1 MNTLSHRIR
10 RLAWNRHAVSCL
22 IVACVSWPL
31 HAATSAVSAGGEHSV
46 ALTCEGNV
54 LTWGSNVNGQ
64 LGDGTLTRRTV
75 PGLVANFSGA
85 VAISAGSE
93 HTLALKG
100 DGTVWS
106 WGRNDN
112 GQLGIGSQSP
122 TSTPRTPVQVS
133 GLANIIAIAAGQDF
147 SAALRS
153 DRTVWTWGG
162 NGRGDLGDNSGAR
175 QTRPVQ
181 VTTLPTN
188 IEAIAAGDLHMLAL
202 DATGRVWAWG
212 QNSRGEIGDGS
223 GAFTRNLPVLSSL
236 ANVTTSIGAGA
247 EHSLARQVGG
257 AVFAWGKNS
266 DGQIGD
272 GTQSDR
278 NVPTRVAQLA
288 ASFAAAGGSAFS
300 IALKADGFL
309 SAWGYNFFGQLG
321 NGGNATSATPVPVS
335 TLSGISAVSAGDN
348 YALALRNDG
357 QVWAWGSNGQDQ
369 LGAPAVVGSAN
380 TPVQVAGVGG
390 AGTLNL
396 DDACRQPG
404 SFYFSGRT
412 RGIKRAFTL
421 DGIYRPAA
429 ADAGR
434 SINVYVVALVGSNLF
449 LRDAATWTLWTP
461 GSALPVLATVTA
473 GSGMSEIN
481 VITDLDVSGI
491 PGVPVFMGYGTSETD
506 MLANGKFGLIHIFQ

>member
-1 MNTLSHRIR
+1 MNSLSHRVY
-10 RLAWNRHAVSCL
+10 RLACNRRTVSCL
-22 IVACVSWPL
+22 ILACVSWPL
-31 HAATSAVSAGGEHSV
+31 HAATSAVFAGGEHSV

-85 VAISAGSE
+85 VAVSAGSE
-93 HTLALKG
+93 HTLVLKG

-133 GLANIIAIAAGQDF
+133 GLTNVVAIAAGQDF
-147 SAALRS
+147 SAALKS
-153 DRTVWTWGG
+153 DGTVWAWGG
-162 NGRGDLGDNSGAR
+162 NGRGDLGDNSG
-175 QTRPVQ
+175 TRR
-181 VTTLPTN
+181 TLPVRVTALPAN

-202 DATGRVWAWG
+202 DATGTVWAWG

-223 GAFTRNLPVLSSL
+223 SAFERDLPVVLGSL
-236 ANVTTSIGAGA
+236 ANITSIGAGA
-247 EHSLARQVGG
+247 EHSLARQIGG
-257 AVFAWGKNS
+257 AVFAWGKNQ
-266 DGQIGD
+266 DGQVGD

-278 NVPTRVAQLA
+278 NVPTHVTPLA
-288 ASFAAAGGSAFS
+288 AGVAAAGGSAFS
-300 IALKADGFL
+300 IALKADGTV

-321 NGGNATSATPVPVS
+321 NGGNATSTTPVPVS
-335 TLSGISAVSAGDN
+335 TLSAVSAVSAGDN
-348 YALALRNDG
+348 HALALRNDG
-357 QVWAWGSNGQDQ
+357 QVWAWGRNDNGP
-369 LGAPAVVGSAN
+369 LGAPVVVGSAN
-380 TPVQVAGVGG
+380 TPVQTVGVGG

-404 SFYFSGRT
+404 GFYFSGRA

-429 ADAGR
+429 ADVGR
-434 SINVYVVALVGSNLF
+434 SINVYLVAILGGNWFV
-449 LRDAATWTLWTP
+449 RDATTWTLWTP
-461 GSALPVLATVTA
+461 GSALPVFATVTA

-481 VITDLDVSGI
+481 VITDLDVSGLA
-491 PGVPVFMGYGTSETD
+491 GVPVFMGYGTSEAD
-506 MLANGKFGLIHIFQ
+506 MLANGKYGLIHTFQ

>member
-1 MNTLSHRIR
+1 MNTLSHRIY
-10 RLAWNRHAVSCL
+10 RLAWNRHTVSCVIL
-22 IVACVSWPL
+22 ACVSWPL
-31 HAATSAVSAGGEHSV
+31 HAATSAVSAGSDHSV

-54 LTWGSNVNGQ
+54 LTWGSNINGQ
-64 LGDGTLTRRTV
+64 LGDGTLNRRTV
-75 PGLVANFSGA
+75 PGLVANFNGA

-93 HTLALKG
+93 HTLALKS

-122 TSTPRTPVQVS
+122 TGTPRTPVQVS
-133 GLANIIAIAAGQDF
+133 GLANMVAIAAGQDF

-153 DRTVWTWGG
+153 DGTVWTWGG
-162 NGRGDLGDNSGAR
+162 NGRGDLGDNSGTR
-175 QTRPVQ
+175 QTLPVR

-188 IEAIAAGDLHMLAL
+188 IVAIAAGDLHMLAL
-202 DATGRVWAWG
+202 DATGTVWAWG

-223 GAFTRNLPVLSSL
+223 SAFTRDLPVVLSSL
-236 ANVTTSIGAGA
+236 ANITSIGAGA

-272 GTQSDR
+272 STQIDR
-278 NVPTRVAQLA
+278 NVPIRVAQLA
-288 ASFAAAGGSAFS
+288 ASVAAAGGSAFS
-300 IALKADGFL
+300 IALKADGTL

-321 NGGNATSATPVPVS
+321 NGGNATSATPALVS
-335 TLSGISAVSAGDN
+335 TLSGVSAVSAGDN
-348 YALALRNDG
+348 HVLALRNDG
-357 QVWAWGSNGQDQ
+357 QAWAWGRNDQ
-369 LGAPAVVGSAN
+369 GPLGAPAVVGSAN

-390 AGTLNL
+390 AGMLNL

-404 SFYFSGRT
+404 SFYFSGRA

-434 SINVYVVALVGSNLF
+434 SINVYL
-449 LRDAATWTLWTP
+449 AAIIGGNFYVRGATTWTLWT
-461 GSALPVLATVTA
+461 GDSDLPVFATVTA

-491 PGVPVFMGYGTSETD
+491 PGVPVFMGYGTSQTD
-506 MLANGKFGLIHIFQ
+506 MLTNGKFGLIHTFQ

>member
-1 MNTLSHRIR
+1 MNTLSHRIC
-10 RLAWNRHAVSCL
+10 RLAWNRHTVSCVIL
-22 IVACVSWPL
+22 ACVSWPL
-31 HAATSAVSAGGEHSV
+31 HAATSAVSAGGDYSV

-54 LTWGSNVNGQ
+54 LTWGSNINGQ
-64 LGDGTLTRRTV
+64 LGDGTLNQRTV

-85 VAISAGSE
+85 VAIAAGSE
-93 HTLALKG
+93 HTLALKS

-133 GLANIIAIAAGQDF
+133 GLANMVAIAAGQDF
-147 SAALRS
+147 SAALRG
-153 DRTVWTWGG
+153 DGTVWTWGG
-162 NGRGDLGDNSGAR
+162 NGRSDLGDNSGTR
-175 QTRPVQ
+175 QTLPVR

-188 IEAIAAGDLHMLAL
+188 IVAIAAGDLHMLAL
-202 DATGRVWAWG
+202 DATGTVWAWG

-223 GAFTRNLPVLSSL
+223 SAFTRDLPVALSSL
-236 ANVTTSIGAGA
+236 ANITSIGAGA

-257 AVFAWGKNS
+257 AVFAWGKNQ

-272 GTQSDR
+272 STRSDR
-278 NVPTRVAQLA
+278 NAPVRVAQLA
-288 ASFAAAGGSAFS
+288 ASVAAAGGSAFS
-300 IALKADGFL
+300 IALKADGTL

-321 NGGNATSATPVPVS
+321 NGGSATSTTTPAPVS
-335 TLSGISAVSAGDN
+335 TLSGVSAVSAGDN
-348 YALALRNDG
+348 HVLALRNDG
-357 QVWAWGSNGQDQ
+357 QVWAWGGNGQGA
-369 LGAPAVVGSAN
+369 LGVPQVVGSA

-434 SINVYVVALVGSNLF
+434 SINVYFAVIAGGKLF
-449 LRDAATWTLWTP
+449 VRDATTWTLWVP
-461 GSALPVLATVTA
+461 GSALPVFATVTA
-473 GSGMSEIN
+473 GSGMSESN
-481 VITDLDVSGI
+481 VITDLDVSSI
-491 PGVPVFMGYGTSETD
+491 PGAQVYMGYGTSETD
-506 MLANGKFGLIHIFQ
+506 LLANRKFGLIHTF

>member
-1 MNTLSHRIR
+1 MNTLSHRIS
-10 RLAWNRHAVSCL
+10 RLALNFHSVFSVVL
-22 IVACVSWPL
+22 VCVSWPL

-85 VAISAGSE
+85 VAVSAGSE

-133 GLANIIAIAAGQDF
+133 GLANIVAIAAGQDF

-153 DRTVWTWGG
+153 DGTVWTWGG

-175 QTRPVQ
+175 QTRPVR
-181 VTTLPTN
+181 VTALPAN

-202 DATGRVWAWG
+202 DATGTVWAWG

-223 GAFTRNLPVLSSL
+223 SAFERDLPVVLGSL
-236 ANVTTSIGAGA
+236 ANITAIGAGA
-247 EHSLARQVGG
+247 EHSLARQIGG
-257 AVFAWGKNS
+257 AVFAWGKNQ
-266 DGQIGD
+266 DGQVGD

-288 ASFAAAGGSAFS
+288 ASVAAAGGGAFS
-300 IALKADGFL
+300 IALKADGLL

-321 NGGNATSATPVPVS
+321 NGGNATSTTPAPVS
-335 TLSGISAVSAGDN
+335 TLSAVSAVSAGDN
-348 YALALRNDG
+348 HALALRNDG
-357 QVWAWGSNGQDQ
+357 QVWAWGRND
-369 LGAPAVVGSAN
+369 LGPLGVSATVSSAN
-380 TPVQVAGVGG
+380 TPLQVAGVGG

-434 SINVYVVALVGSNLF
+434 SINVYVVALVGGNLF
-449 LRDAATWTLWTP
+449 LRDATTWTLWTP
-461 GSALPVLATVTA
+461 GSALPVLTTVTA